1 MKAANDEL
9 EQDRMMGRLGR
20 LKMEISS
27 DEEDSEDSDSEDDS
41 SEGDEGS
48 SDDDSSDSESSQ
60 KNGSDNMKGM
70 SGTSDAD
77 KGKSRKHKKAKA
89 PYIEMVCYFCLLF
102 RFTSLM
108 RYPFENSWHNL
119 CYTISSYQSND
130 DPTSQP
136 SSL

>member
-27 DEEDSEDSDSEDDS
+27 DEEESDSEDDS
-41 SEGDEGS
+41 SEDDGES
-48 SDDDSSDSESSQ
+48 SDDNSNSGSSQ
-60 KNGSDNMKGM
+60 KNGSDNMEGM

-119 CYTISSYQSND
+119 SYTISSYQSND